1 MLGCSLVRLD
11 CNLEKSGCNLEK
23 LGYNL
28 VKLGCNLGKLGYNLV
43 KSGCNLG
50 MLASNSVKSGC
61 SSDLSLG
68 IQEILS
74 LQKESSAGWLESM
87 LETIAPDQATSDS
100 FHLGRFRRT
109 RSVSWASGAGTKRG
123 NTVRSIHDFEKK
135 SKKSIFNIF

>member
-1 MLGCSLVRLD
+1 MLGCSLVKLG

-74 LQKESSAGWLESM
+74 LQKDCNVDWLENM
-87 LETIAPDQATSDS
+87 LGLIAPDQATSDS

-123 NTVRSIHDFEKK
+123 NTVRSIYDLKTK
-135 SKKSIFNIF
+135 